1 MTERDEKE
9 ASAMNAMGENEDV
22 RLGERRRKT
31 MGESEDVK
39 LGERKAARAN
49 VGGAERGRLRVRKP
63 ALSKTFSAL
72 SFFAS
77 GEDF

>member
-1 MTERDEKE
+1 M
-9 ASAMNAMGENEDV
+9 
-22 RLGERRRKT
+22 RKT

-49 VGGAERGRLRVRKP
+49 VGGAERGRVRVRKP
-63 ALSKTFSAL
+63 ALSTFSAL